1 MKKIFL
7 YTLFTSILLS
17 ACSEI
22 KKSEEHY
29 LIVTTTGML
38 ADAVRNIVPAHVEVK
53 SLMGSGVD
61 PHLYKASSQDLGLLK
76 DADLIVY
83 NGLHLEGKMSDI
95 LEKLSQ
101 KKKVIAITK
110 GIPKSK
116 LRAMNANTFDPHV
129 WFNVQLWS
137 QGIQYMAQEFEKET
151 TLKDST
157 PYKTKLYIQKLH
169 RLDSLVK
176 AEVNTLPAHARTL
189 ITAHDAFG
197 YFGDAYGMKVIGLQ
211 GISTVSDFGLKDIS
225 SLVNLIAEQKIKSI
239 FIESSVS
246 PKAIEAVLE
255 GCRDQGHPVQLGA
268 TLYSDAM
275 GQDGTFEGTYIGMVT
290 ANVHHIVKGLK

>member
-1 MKKIFL
+1 MKKYFL
-7 YTLFTSILLS
+7 FILLFTVLLS

-22 KKSEEHY
+22 KKSEEHF

-53 SLMGSGVD
+53 SLMGTGVD

-76 DADLIVY
+76 DADIIIY
-83 NGLHLEGKMSDI
+83 NGLHLEGKMSEI
-95 LEKLSQ
+95 LEKLGQ
-101 KKKVIAITK
+101 KKKVLAISN

-116 LRAMNANTFDPHV
+116 LRAMNASTFDPHV

-137 QGIQYMAQEFEKET
+137 QGIQYLAIELGNEKV
-151 TLKDST
+151 LKDSISI
-157 PYKTKLYIQKLH
+157 KTKLYLQKLQT
-169 RLDSLVK
+169 LDSLVK
-176 AEVNTLPAHARTL
+176 TEVSSLPSTSRTL

-225 SLVNLIAEQKIKSI
+225 SLVNLISEQKIKSI
-239 FIESSVS
+239 FRSRTRTNCV
-246 PKAIEAVLE
+246 
-255 GCRDQGHPVQLGA
+255 
-268 TLYSDAM
+268 
-275 GQDGTFEGTYIGMVT
+275 
-290 ANVHHIVKGLK
+290 